1 MIVSEYLTA
10 LNTADDDMMQNTR
23 LRPGELIYAWSS
35 CVRLTCWRQAFYL
48 FMVLKPLMVFNI
60 LSVFAG
66 ASLCWIGSALRTS
79 TVFGKT
85 FTSRAVYQ
93 VAGLNPL
100 YNCN

>member
-1 MIVSEYLTA
+1 
-10 LNTADDDMMQNTR
+10 
-23 LRPGELIYAWSS
+23 
-35 CVRLTCWRQAFYL
+35 
-48 FMVLKPLMVFNI
+48 MVFNI